1 MAEETPTYKDIMTAP
16 VLYESAFDDDST
28 QGLVTLSDA
37 FNCTVIFNYNSF
49 PTLQM
54 TYPRD
59 GVGANLLDYNL
70 VIMTDISWKWTHQKF
85 RISQIQ
91 RDGDDYLINAN
102 HIVADLIYKP
112 TRNDISIANATA
124 IDVAN
129 QVINDL
135 AGDDHEFFFQSDV
148 SKVSNVSIPAG
159 PAGNIFIDPDQEG
172 DSPTNSIVGLFG
184 GELEF
189 DNRNILHSK
198 QAGRSTGIV
207 VSYGKNLET
216 ISDDTNLD
224 STYTAI
230 YPIAKYAPQQPKAT
244 ASNVNWSGW
253 DSDYRSIGSVTY
265 SAGGAI
271 EIYDTPLEGHQ
282 VIRTVQNGEH
292 LTLGTPVH
300 NGDLIPNPNNPNSTL
315 EVDTVNGDDWYPIQG
330 GGWIDARW
338 INFSKSGDYVV
349 NNVSGHVTS
358 GSDDVEEG
366 AWSVRSNEYGYIK
379 VTYEGKNG
387 GVRVFYDPEIGDQH
401 NPNSN
406 DVLQY
411 GEVVNYNWVTVNS
424 KGDTW
429 YRIGNHRWVYG
440 PHVQVVNQQIN
451 VKGEGYVKKGADRY
465 KWDSNKKK
473 LVQDT
478 RGVLPNK
485 YSASGTKYT
494 KNKKGKKTTSKTSAT
509 KFKPKKVKTTV
520 PSGKHSISRI
530 IRQGDEEYVKTS
542 GGWIKSS
549 DIDYKRYGSTGIT
562 SYDDAVKNSDHF
574 ISKIEMYQDVD
585 RKHDLN
591 YSIPFGTPLD
601 VTAQATSFDGVTMY
615 EVTFN
620 GHTGWIR
627 SDLTNTNGDM
637 DIEPASPDDTYS
649 SDDDSGYGVAAE
661 VEDVVVEI
669 GTLYCAETF
678 AEENA
683 RIERV
688 DLSQYF
694 QHDDTDMSG
703 LQPDGQFAATEADK
717 EQLRKLAEAYMIE
730 HDFGHPKTSLTVS
743 YQQLTGLAG
752 DQTQLNLYDYVTVE
766 YPKLGIHVPAQ
777 VTSTTWDCLAH
788 RYTQVT
794 IGDLP
799 KSWQHELMQA
809 TEKQTSSAIA
819 SSARSTQG
827 WLNRFEDMMK
837 SEGSDRIAK
846 ENKMMEEL
854 GMVREYTVTN
864 AKGIEENKKAFL
876 VSREKFENQFSEIR
890 DTADSI
896 HNWIQSGGSGT
907 ITAHPSWQN
916 PTYLSARTGN
926 GGEMRFSGNGLE
938 FFDSPTHKLNV
949 GMSSEGKLY
958 SDSIEGVSIKAMS
971 ISACTIDG
979 SLTVGTPGGSMEVF
993 IGTQQPYNTSLS
1005 PDGGGNVIWVLSQ
1018 NYQSMVS
1025 SGQIAVAYQGDSS
1038 SATRIR
1044 PGSISI
1050 GDGSYR
1056 GVVIDKT
1063 GIAVNGT
1070 YAPITKSDIKS
1081 TLGVSGTNI
1090 VVSDTST
1097 ISSDGNVH
1105 LKTVLKEWLKSTAFK

>member
-37 FNCTVIFNYNSF
+37 LNCTVVFNYNSF

-91 RDGDDYLINAN
+91 REGDDYLINAN
-102 HIVADLIYKP
+102 HIAADLIYKP

-124 IDVAN
+124 MDVAN

-172 DSPTNSIVGLFG
+172 DSPTSSIVGLFG

-230 YPIAKYAPQQPKAT
+230 YPIAKYAHQQPKAT

-300 NGDLIPNPNNPNSTL
+300 NGDLIPNPKNPNSTL

-387 GVRVFYDPEIGDQH
+387 GIRVFYDPEIGDQH
-401 NPNSN
+401 NPTGR
-406 DVLQY
+406 VIGY
-411 GEVVNYNWVTVNS
+411 GEVVNYDWVTTNS

-429 YRIGNHRWVYG
+429 YRIGSHEWVYG

-478 RGVLPNK
+478 RNVLSNK
-485 YSASGTKYT
+485 SSASGTKYT

-542 GGWIKSS
+542 GGWVKSS

-562 SYDDAVKNSDHF
+562 NYDDAVKNSDHF

-620 GHTGWIR
+620 GRTGWIR

-661 VEDVVVEI
+661 VEDVLVEI
-669 GTLYCAETF
+669 GTLYSAETF

-752 DQTQLNLYDYVTVE
+752 DQTQLDLYDYVTVE
-766 YPKLGIHVPAQ
+766 YPKLGIHVPAE

-864 AKGIEENKKAFL
+864 AKGIEEQKKAFL

-896 HNWIQSGGSGT
+896 HNWIQSGGSGM
-907 ITAHPSWQN
+907 ITAYPNWQN

-938 FFDSPTHKLNV
+938 FYDPSSNKLNA
-949 GMSSEGKLY
+949 GISSEGKLY
-958 SDSIEGVSIKAMS
+958 ADSIDGVSVNTMYITS
-971 ISACTIDG
+971 CIINSALTIGTPDG
-979 SLTVGTPGGSMEVF
+979 SMKVY
-993 IGTQQPYNTSLS
+993 IGTGNPGSYLN
-1005 PDGGGNVIWVLSQ
+1005 PDHGGNVIWLISD
-1018 NYQSMVS
+1018 NYQSMLS
-1025 SGQIAVAYQGDSS
+1025 SGQLSVSNNQQI
-1038 SATRIR
+1038 TTIR
-1044 PGSISI
+1044 PSGITSPSLSVN
-1050 GDGSYR
+1050 GLSVDS
-1056 GVVIDKT
+1056 T
-1063 GIAVNGT
+1063 GIFWKGT
-1070 YAPITKSDIKS
+1070 TLMTKDDVKSAIKKIVRD
-1081 TLGVSGTNI
+1081 TL
-1090 VVSDTST
+1090 T
-1097 ISSDGNVH
+1097 IGG
-1105 LKTVLKEWLKSTAFK
+1105 KTYDLLTGYDNY